1 MNFRREESN
10 RACSDCRNEDENRV
24 AKQTK
29 LWAKNTDADK
39 AVDAFTVGRDREMD
53 VLLAEADVL
62 GSLAHTRML
71 ESIGLLTPAELESVQ
86 KELKNLL
93 KTIRKGD
100 FTIAEGIEDVHSQVE
115 FLLTERLGD
124 TGKKIHSGRSRND
137 QVLVDLRIFLRRE
150 IAGIA
155 RSVKTLFDR
164 LQALSEKHKD
174 TLMPGYTHLQIAMPS
189 SFGLWFGAYAESL
202 ADDMQLMLAA
212 WRITNRNPLGSAA
225 GYGSSFPLDRE
236 MTTRLLGF
244 DSPDYN
250 AVYAQ
255 MGRGKTERI
264 VAQAVS
270 SIAATLGKFAMDNTL
285 FLNQNFGFISY
296 PDDLTT
302 GSSIMPHK
310 KNPDVWEITRGKCN
324 LLAAL
329 PNTIAML
336 TANLPLGYHRD
347 LQLLKE
353 VLFPALQDIEQVLAM
368 ADHMLAH
375 ISVNEAI
382 LDDPK
387 YAYLFSVES
396 VNALVLEGVPFRDA
410 YRTVGAQIE
419 SGNFNPDKKLN
430 HTHLGSIGNLATA
443 QIAALM
449 NETLKQF
456 DFEKVGRAEAEL
468 GGW

>member
-1 MNFRREESN
+1 M
-10 RACSDCRNEDENRV
+10 
-24 AKQTK
+24 K
-29 LWAKNTDADK
+29 LWSKNSRNADGGVCE
-39 AVDAFTVGRDREMD
+39 AAEATERVEAFTVGRDRDMD
-53 VLLAEADVL
+53 ALLAEADVL

-71 ESIGLLTPAELESVQ
+71 ESIGLLTADELESVQ
-86 KELKNLL
+86 RELKNIL
-93 KTIRKGD
+93 KTIREGN
-100 FTIAEGIEDVHSQVE
+100 FAIADDIEDIHSQVE

-124 TGKKIHSGRSRND
+124 GGKKIHSGRSRND

-150 IAGIA
+150 ISEIVHAA
-155 RSVKTLFDR
+155 KTLFDR
-164 LQALSEKHKD
+164 LQSLSEQHKN

-202 ADDMQLMLAA
+202 ADDMQMMLAA

-255 MGRGKTERI
+255 MGRGKSERI

-296 PDDLTT
+296 PDNLTT

-329 PNTIAML
+329 PNTITML
-336 TANLPLGYHRD
+336 TTNLPLGYHRD

-353 VLFPALQDIEQVLAM
+353 VLFPALQDIKEVLAM
-368 ADHMLAH
+368 ANYMLAH
-375 ISVNEAI
+375 IGVNERI

-387 YAYLFSVES
+387 YTYLFSVES

-410 YRTVGAQIE
+410 YRAVGAEIE
-419 SGNFNPDKKLN
+419 SGTYSPEKKVN
-430 HTHLGSIGNLATA
+430 HTHLGSIGNLATE

-449 NETLKQF
+449 NATLAQF
-456 DFEKVGRAEAEL
+456 DFEKVEQAEAEL
-468 GGW
+468 TRA

>member
-1 MNFRREESN
+1 M
-10 RACSDCRNEDENRV
+10 
-24 AKQTK
+24 K
-29 LWAKNTDADK
+29 LWAKNNDADK
-39 AVDAFTVGRDREMD
+39 AVDAYTVGKDREMD

-71 ESIGLLTPAELESVQ
+71 ESIGLLSADELESVQ
-86 KELKNLL
+86 KELKNILAE
-93 KTIRKGD
+93 IRRGG
-100 FTIAEGIEDVHSQVE
+100 FTIADGIEDVHSQVE

-137 QVLVDLRIFLRRE
+137 QVLVDLRIFLRHE
-150 IAGIA
+150 ITEIVCAA
-155 RSVKTLFDR
+155 KVLFDR
-164 LQALSEKHKD
+164 LQALSEQHRNV
-174 TLMPGYTHLQIAMPS
+174 LMPGYTHLQIAMPS

-202 ADDMQLMLAA
+202 ADDMQMMLAA

-244 DSPDYN
+244 ETPDYN

-255 MGRGKTERI
+255 MGRGKSERI

-296 PDDLTT
+296 PDNLTT

-324 LLAAL
+324 LLQAL
-329 PNTIAML
+329 PNTISML
-336 TANLPLGYHRD
+336 TTNLPLGYHRD

-353 VLFPALQDIEQVLAM
+353 VLFPALQDTKEILAM
-368 ADHMLAH
+368 ADYMLAH
-375 ISVNEAI
+375 IGVNEAI

-410 YRTVGAQIE
+410 YRTVGAEIE
-419 SGNFNPDKKLN
+419 SGSFKPEKKVS
-430 HTHLGSIGNLATA
+430 HTHLGSIGNLATE
-443 QIAALM
+443 QIAELM
-449 NETLKQF
+449 NKTLAQF
-456 DFEKVGRAEAEL
+456 DFAKVEQAEAEL
-468 GGW
+468 SR